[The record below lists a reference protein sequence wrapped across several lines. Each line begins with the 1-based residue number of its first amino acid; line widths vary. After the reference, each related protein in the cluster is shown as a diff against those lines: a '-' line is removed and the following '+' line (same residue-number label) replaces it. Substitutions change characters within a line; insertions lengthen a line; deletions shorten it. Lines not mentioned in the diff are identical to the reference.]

1 MNAPKAPRNQGE
13 SPPDDGVIDLTDPI
27 PPLFEDDAP
36 IIELTH
42 RVNTAAGDVA
52 TPPPAEAPAPA
63 LLDGQPAMRP
73 PDLAEERIPI
83 DLLDDAIVFNDAEDS
98 TEEPDD
104 FVDSLGLEI
113 ASAAEP
119 AAGPAPSAQQAAM
132 TAAEDLAAP
141 SPDPDLAAR
150 LASALPPERIE
161 AILERVIERVYAEKL
176 EGILVETV
184 ERVVKRE
191 IEELQSTLLEDAEP

>member
-27 PPLFEDDAP
+27 TSPFEDDAP

-42 RVNTAAGDVA
+42 RVNTAAVDAVA
-52 TPPPAEAPAPA
+52 RPPAAPAEE
-63 LLDGQPAMRP
+63 RP
-73 PDLAEERIPI
+73 PDPADGRIPI
-83 DLLDDAIVFNDAEDS
+83 DLLDDAIVLDDAVEA
-98 TEEPDD
+98 TEETDD

-113 ASAAEP
+113 GSADEVATASVPPADAAET
-119 AAGPAPSAQQAAM
+119 ADLPAPW
-132 TAAEDLAAP
+132 
-141 SPDPDLAAR
+141 PDLEARVAA
-150 LASALPPERIE
+150 ALPPERIE
-161 AILERVIERVYAEKL
+161 AALERVIERIYAEKL

-191 IEELQSTLLEDAEP
+191 IEEIQAALLGDEEA